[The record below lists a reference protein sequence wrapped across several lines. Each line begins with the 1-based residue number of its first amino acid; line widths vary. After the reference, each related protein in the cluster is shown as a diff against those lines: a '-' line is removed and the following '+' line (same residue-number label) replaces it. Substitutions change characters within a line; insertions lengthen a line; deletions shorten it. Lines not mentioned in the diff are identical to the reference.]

1 MQLLHMA
8 PNERVVTV
16 AKLGSSVTIAYAST
30 YYILA
35 ILAKDIAQSLGLA
48 VSTVFLAFSV
58 ALLVSA
64 VLGPWAGR
72 LVDHYGGRR
81 VLSFNSL
88 VFAAGLA
95 ALSAVQGPVG
105 LFAAWMLIGVAMSA
119 GFYEGAF
126 SALVRM
132 YGATARPAITGIT
145 LIAGFASTIGWPLT
159 TWLNLEFGWRG
170 ACLAWAAIHL
180 LIALP
185 LNLSLPSAKKA
196 QTVDGVDAAAP
207 ASPALASQPPAKAP
221 PPSTSWLL
229 AFVFGATWFT
239 ATAMAAHL
247 PQLLQ
252 ANGVGLASAIAF
264 ASLVGPAQVA
274 GRLLE
279 YSLLRN
285 ISPLVS
291 ARIASTAHAVG
302 ALFFLAMGVPAG
314 VVFTVLHGAGNGVMT
329 IANGTLPL
337 LFFGPGGYGARQG
350 KLMMP
355 ARFAQAL
362 SPYVFGLA
370 IERFGASALWF
381 SIALGLMAFGALM
394 VPQEKQG

>member
-1 MQLLHMA
+1 M
-8 PNERVVTV
+8 PSERVVTV
-16 AKLGSSVTIAYAST
+16 GKLGTAVTIAYAST
-30 YYILA
+30 YYLLA
-35 ILAKDIAQSLGLA
+35 ILAKDMAHSLGMA
-48 VSTVFLAFSV
+48 TSTVFLAFSV

-64 VLGPWAGR
+64 ALGPIAGR
-72 LVDHYGGRR
+72 LVDHYGGRT
-81 VLSFNSL
+81 VLASTSL
-88 VFAAGLA
+88 VFAAGLS
-95 ALSAVQGPVG
+95 ALSAAQGLVS

-119 GFYEGAF
+119 GFYEAAF
-126 SALVRM
+126 STLVRF
-132 YGATARPAITGIT
+132 YGTSARSAITGIT
-145 LIAGFASTIGWPLT
+145 LIAGFASTLGWPLT
-159 TWLNLEFGWRG
+159 TWLNIEFGWRG

-180 LIALP
+180 LMALP
-185 LNLSLPSAKKA
+185 LNLLLPSVIVAR
-196 QTVDGVDAAAP
+196 GVSTGAP
-207 ASPALASQPPAKAP
+207 AVPAPAATP
-221 PPSTSWLL
+221 AAPSTSWLL
-229 AFVFGATWFT
+229 AFVFGVTWFIS
-239 ATAMAAHL
+239 TAMAAHL

-285 ISPLVS
+285 VSPLVS
-291 ARIASTAHAVG
+291 ARIASTAHAAG
-302 ALFFLAMGVPAG
+302 ALIFLAMGVPAG

-362 SPYVFGLA
+362 APYVFGLA
-370 IERFGASALWF
+370 IEGVGASALWLSAGLGVSAF
-381 SIALGLMAFGALM
+381 FALLVLRK
-394 VPQEKQG
+394 PQ